1 MTTLTIKI
9 NERKGLGKAIMD
21 LLRSSAKESNLVEFV
36 ETSDKEYNQEFV
48 KKVLKSDKHDKR
60 VRIKTEKLW
69 ESI

>member
-21 LLRSSAKESNLVEFV
+21 LLRSSAKESNVIEFV